1 MYTFLWIRSWQCCQ
15 LYGGASDHYIFVVMK
30 ISVLWYIR
38 SFLYWRNF
46 EYSWTSQAIWR
57 NKSPEFLIAP
67 HSLLS
72 QLQLPTHR
80 VFCPTSKQ
88 PPEPWGEKW
97 DGLSFST
104 QAPPLIASTNAG
116 EPGARIAA
124 WDLSS
129 SLERLRMLS
138 SVSTGYT
145 SNSLSLPLLRGESYI
160 FFSHQMCISFVSA
173 PHLSRNPSA
182 CQMMYRKSW
191 FIVGWFGRHRVAA
204 IGLNLG
210 GHNLR

>member
-1 MYTFLWIRSWQCCQ
+1 MKKCLAHTVLIGANLVQPIKLKKFWIFLNVPSHLAKQVSWISNC
-15 LYGGASDHYIFVVMK
+15 
-30 ISVLWYIR
+30 
-38 SFLYWRNF
+38 
-46 EYSWTSQAIWR
+46 
-57 NKSPEFLIAP
+57 SPFSPLPITITHP
-67 HSLLS
+67 SCLLS
-72 QLQLPTHR
+72 HQQTASRALR
-80 VFCPTSKQ
+80 RKMGRFES
-88 PPEPWGEKW
+88 W
-97 DGLSFST
+97 SFST

-124 WDLSS
+124 RDLSS

-138 SVSTGYT
+138 SVSTGFT